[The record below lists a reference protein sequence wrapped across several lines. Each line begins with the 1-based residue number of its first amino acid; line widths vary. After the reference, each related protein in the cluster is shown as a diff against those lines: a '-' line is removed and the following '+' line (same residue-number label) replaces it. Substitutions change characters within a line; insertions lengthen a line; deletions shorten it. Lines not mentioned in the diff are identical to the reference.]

1 MENRKLKMVKQQN
14 LPALPLL
21 GANGFDVLAANA
33 KLDAERWAQIR
44 ALHDRASYD
53 GARSRKSR
61 GLGRIE
67 NRVITR
73 IADHR
78 MLGSVEAVVVS
89 QLGEIGDVLELAIAE
104 RRVRRKRPVA
114 AGSRSGAAREP
125 HQNAGHVFAAEAVA
139 NEKLLRGPGLGHFL
153 DSGDAGSVVGGVRR
167 QSARVGRGRWHIDLR
182 QLGGFGV
189 GVAGTERPARS
200 QEHGDKNNNDSDNE
214 LERRVGRGRTSVV
227 RGDAWNFR
235 NLRLETVRW
244 GRIGH
249 RSL

>member
-1 MENRKLKMVKQQN
+1 MSTTIFWSAHQDHSGCSNVAGRLCSTKKCEIHASAYGTTSAGVIHHHRCIARAAISSAHPVSVPARCTARVPGWLCARTYSGQKLAKLGSVVMAEENGKLKMVKQQN

-33 KLDAERWAQIR
+33 KFDAERWAQIR

-125 HQNAGHVFAAEAVA
+125 HQNAGHVFAAEAVE
-139 NEKLLRGPGLGHFL
+139 N
-153 DSGDAGSVVGGVRR
+153 
-167 QSARVGRGRWHIDLR
+167 
-182 QLGGFGV
+182 
-189 GVAGTERPARS
+189 
-200 QEHGDKNNNDSDNE
+200 
-214 LERRVGRGRTSVV
+214 
-227 RGDAWNFR
+227 
-235 NLRLETVRW
+235 
-244 GRIGH
+244 
-249 RSL
+249 